1 MYVPL
6 LGSKRLLMS
15 FYTYKKIII
24 NNNTQK
30 IMEGMIANKA
40 QKLNYKELV
49 N

>member
-15 FYTYKKIII
+15 FYTYKKIIM

-30 IMEGMIANKA
+30 IVERMIANKA
-40 QKLNYKELV
+40 QKLNYKELL